1 MCVCVCVCVYV
12 CVQAMKE
19 TKGFSASDWHK
30 AFTVTFIGE
39 EGEQTRL
46 PFLPEYVSSLSLSLS
61 LLSALDWGGVSR
73 EFFHLL
79 CTQCFNC
86 SNGMFRR
93 FKDDSQALVSTP
105 HYITQTNCN
114 FYFQKTF
121 TQTCF

>member
-1 MCVCVCVCVYV
+1 MCVCVCV

-61 LLSALDWGGVSR
+61 SVSIGLGWSESR
-73 EFFHLL
+73 VLPPPLHP
-79 CTQCFNC
+79 
-86 SNGMFRR
+86 
-93 FKDDSQALVSTP
+93 V
-105 HYITQTNCN
+105 
-114 FYFQKTF
+114 FQLFQRNVPEVQGRLTGSGQH
-121 TQTCF
+121 TSLHNPNQL